1 MGQHQSTGSAIA
13 RNNRGGTIMN
23 YFYTVMYK
31 VNGDFLG
38 ECASY
43 VDNLVSL
50 KGLTEVEIS
59 QFEGAVNRI
68 DQLGF
73 NPDDDPEIEGLSIAQ
88 LNVIIDQL
96 LAQEPNDSLAV
107 LSIHQGKWLY
117 ANHPDFKPVEEP
129 I

>member
-1 MGQHQSTGSAIA
+1 
-13 RNNRGGTIMN
+13 MN
-23 YFYTVMYK
+23 YLYTVMYK
-31 VNGDFLG
+31 VNSGFLG
-38 ECASY
+38 GCASY

-96 LAQEPNDSLAV
+96 LAQEPNDNLAV
-107 LSIHQGKWLY
+107 LSIPQGKWLY